1 MVVFQLIKTAAISGI
16 TLFWLNFTA
25 ESLKMVLHIVSL
37 PKRASSSE
45 KTFKAASPE
54 KTFKAACENCQ
65 ELYDDDEY
73 HLIHDTHLCEACR

>member
-1 MVVFQLIKTAAISGI
+1 MAVLQNLIKTAAISGI

-25 ESLKMVLHIVSL
+25 ESLKMAWHIISL
-37 PKRASSSE
+37 PE
-45 KTFKAASPE
+45 KAASPK

-65 ELYDDDEY
+65 ELYDDDKY

>member
-1 MVVFQLIKTAAISGI
+1 MVVFQLIKTAVISGI

-25 ESLKMVLHIVSL
+25 ESLKMAWYIISL
-37 PKRASSSE
+37 PEKASSSE
-45 KTFKAASPE
+45 KTFKAASPK
-54 KTFKAACENCQ
+54 KTFKAENCQ